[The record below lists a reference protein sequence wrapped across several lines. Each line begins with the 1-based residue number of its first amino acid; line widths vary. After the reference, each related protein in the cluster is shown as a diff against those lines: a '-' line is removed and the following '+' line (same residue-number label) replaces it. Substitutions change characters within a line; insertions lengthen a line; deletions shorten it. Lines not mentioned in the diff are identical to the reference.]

1 VERSPQSL
9 NLLPL
14 ARNSTTSTHT
24 AYSVTSRAQF
34 RAPELHSAAAV
45 FLRSGRALHAR
56 GQHHSSSP
64 EPPQHHKQHH
74 IITLKLFDL
83 SIGSLV
89 HHRVFPTLAGVSPR
103 RRRIG
108 LRRFPL
114 IQRVFIQL
122 VARTRS
128 PGLTGSRAQDLG
140 QHLPPELRRRR

>member
-56 GQHHSSSP
+56 GQP
-64 EPPQHHKQHH
+64 TPDLLRLNQHLHK
-74 IITLKLFDL
+74 L
-83 SIGSLV
+83 SRGSLV
-89 HHRVFPTLAGVSPR
+89 LLDHSWPSNFH
-103 RRRIG
+103 
-108 LRRFPL
+108 
-114 IQRVFIQL
+114 
-122 VARTRS
+122 
-128 PGLTGSRAQDLG
+128 
-140 QHLPPELRRRR
+140 

>member
-89 HHRVFPTLAGVSPR
+89 HYRASPTLAGVLPR

-108 LRRFPL
+108 LRRSPS
-114 IQRVFIQL
+114 IQHVFIQL
-122 VARTRS
+122 MAPTHSPCLTEAFAQVGCQRS
-128 PGLTGSRAQDLG
+128 
-140 QHLPPELRRRR
+140 PPELCRRR